1 MNTFHITNKV
11 FGKNLSIGNHYS
23 VYCRNKIKELLS
35 KYAINAIGYNA
46 SLERKNYFYKVKLKI
61 IIIKSMEFETTGRSK
76 FPYKALNLALL
87 NMSKR
92 IRRHI
97 RRKKLKRKSRKK
109 ALNIKES
116 FLF

>member
-1 MNTFHITNKV
+1 
-11 FGKNLSIGNHYS
+11 
-23 VYCRNKIKELLS
+23 
-35 KYAINAIGYNA
+35 
-46 SLERKNYFYKVKLKI
+46 
-61 IIIKSMEFETTGRSK
+61 MEFETTGRSK